1 MELLVL
7 WETLYHVLIIPLG
20 SDEYQTKWPL
30 ADWTVDSHMSTYVFT
45 FMKPSLRCS
54 NSFNARQISR
64 GQAMNQVWG
73 DSLVAFILFSLV
85 FYVYIYVVGSLF
97 CEILLLLV
105 WFIKVLSNKTKPR
118 EN

>member
-1 MELLVL
+1 MELLFM

-20 SDEYQTKWPL
+20 SDEYQMKWPL
-30 ADWTVDSHMSTYVFT
+30 ADWIGDSRMSTYVFT
-45 FMKPSLRCS
+45 FMKPSLLCS
-54 NSFNARQISR
+54 NSFNARKISR
-64 GQAMNQVWG
+64 GQVMTQVCG

-105 WFIKVLSNKTKPR
+105 WFIKVSSNKTKPR